1 MCGITGIVKLTS
13 DHSPFD
19 GSVITNMTNSL
30 RHRGPND
37 MGVVCF
43 LGSETIH
50 YYQNDPSFKDKKFEM
65 LFGHRR
71 LSILD
76 LSSDG
81 KQPMADQTE
90 SVWLTFNGE
99 IYNFIELRTEL
110 KSKGY
115 VFKTS
120 TDTEVIIY
128 SYLEWGIGCFSR
140 FNGMWALAIYDKR
153 SGDVVLS
160 RDRTGKK
167 PLYYS
172 IFKGNLIFASEIK
185 AFKNIPDF
193 HLKANKRKV
202 INYAARHYRYVDN
215 DTESFFDGIYQVPK
229 SSYMVV
235 NKGGSIHTDKYWE
248 LSTKIT
254 NADISDE
261 EAVHRFKELFI
272 DAVRLRLRSDVPLAM
287 NLSGGLD
294 STSITCTAAKEL
306 GVNVRTFS
314 GVTGGGRFDESEYI
328 DEVVQDVGAEHTY
341 FYPETSDLVPTI
353 SRMLAYHDEPICTV
367 TWYSLFQIS
376 EKISQAGI
384 PVVLT
389 GHGGDELLG
398 GYWDHYHQN
407 LFDLKKNGHED
418 EYLNEK
424 NAWLNNHSR
433 DPHEINEFAE
443 LISTRYRD
451 KKKEIE
457 HFSKYLDVINKD
469 SLDYICDQ
477 SPAGCYKDGV
487 LQRRLYLELLHE
499 TVPASLRAE
508 DRNTMAFSVESRIP
522 FLDYRLIEFAFSLPN
537 KFKVRNGLGKWLLR
551 ESMKGILPEKVR
563 TRKEKAGF
571 VAPASEWFREAN
583 RKDIEELI
591 SKNNFVNS
599 EIYDVGKVKE
609 VFVDHL
615 NGKNHYMFLWQ
626 YVNVHLWYGSFW
638 GNNN

>member
-1 MCGITGIVKLTS
+1 MCGITGIVKI
-13 DHSPFD
+13 SPNHIPFN
-19 GSVITNMTNSL
+19 GGVITNMTNSL
-30 RHRGPND
+30 KHRGPND
-37 MGVVCF
+37 KGAVCF
-43 LGSETIH
+43 SGSEISLFDH
-50 YYQNDPSFKDKKFEM
+50 KAPNFKDRKFEM
-65 LFGHRR
+65 SFGHRR

-115 VFKTS
+115 IFKTS

-128 SYLEWGIGCFSR
+128 SYLEWGLGCFSR

-153 SGDVVLS
+153 TGDVVLS

-172 IFKGNLIFASEIK
+172 KFKGNLIFTSEIK
-185 AFKNIPDF
+185 AFKHIPEF
-193 HLKANKRKV
+193 QLRPNKRKV
-202 INYAARHYRYVDN
+202 INYAAKHYRYVDN

-235 NKGGSIHTDKYWE
+235 NKDGSIHTDKYWE

-261 EAVHRFKELFI
+261 EAVHQFKELFI

-328 DEVVQDVGAEHTY
+328 DAVVEDVGAEHTY

-407 LFDLKKNGHED
+407 LFDLKNNGHED

-433 DPHEINEFAE
+433 DPHEINEFAD

-451 KKKEIE
+451 KKKEIA
-457 HFSKYLDVINKD
+457 HFSKYLDAIDKD
-469 SLDYICDQ
+469 ALEYICHQ
-477 SPAGCYKDGV
+477 SPTGSYKDGV
-487 LQRRLYLELLHE
+487 LQRRLHLELLHE

-563 TRKEKAGF
+563 TRKDKAGF
-571 VAPASEWFREAN
+571 VAPAADWFKTKNRNNVLELLSSEPF
-583 RKDIEELI
+583 KSL
-591 SKNNFVNS
+591 
-599 EIYDVGKVKE
+599 E
-609 VFVDHL
+609 VFNSNTWKYINEHMEGRNDHHMIL
-615 NGKNHYMFLWQ
+615 WNWINLAIWAKQINHK
-626 YVNVHLWYGSFW
+626 
-638 GNNN
+638 

>member
-1 MCGITGIVKLTS
+1 MCGITGIVKI
-13 DHSPFD
+13 SPNHIPFN
-19 GSVITNMTNSL
+19 GGVITNMTNSL
-30 RHRGPND
+30 KHRGPND
-37 MGVVCF
+37 KGAVCF
-43 LGSETIH
+43 SGSEISLFDH
-50 YYQNDPSFKDKKFEM
+50 KAPNFKDRKFEM
-65 LFGHRR
+65 SFGHRR

-115 VFKTS
+115 IFKTS

-128 SYLEWGIGCFSR
+128 SYLEWGLGCFSR

-153 SGDVVLS
+153 TGDVVLS

-172 IFKGNLIFASEIK
+172 KFKGNLIFTSEIK
-185 AFKNIPDF
+185 AFKHIPEF
-193 HLKANKRKV
+193 QLRPNKRKV
-202 INYAARHYRYVDN
+202 INYAAKHYRYVDN

-235 NKGGSIHTDKYWE
+235 NKDGSIHTDKYWE

-261 EAVHRFKELFI
+261 EAVHQFKELFI

-328 DEVVQDVGAEHTY
+328 DAVVEDVGAEHTY

-407 LFDLKKNGHED
+407 LFDLKNNGHED

-433 DPHEINEFAE
+433 DPHEINEFAD

-451 KKKEIE
+451 KKKEIA
-457 HFSKYLDVINKD
+457 HFSKYLDAIDKD
-469 SLDYICDQ
+469 ALEYICHQ
-477 SPAGCYKDGV
+477 SPTGSYKDGV
-487 LQRRLYLELLHE
+487 LQRRLHLELLHE

-563 TRKEKAGF
+563 TRKDKAGF
-571 VAPASEWFREAN
+571 VAPAADWFKTKNRNNVLELLSSEPFKSLKLFNAN
-583 RKDIEELI
+583 IWK
-591 SKNNFVNS
+591 
-599 EIYDVGKVKE
+599 
-609 VFVDHL
+609 
-615 NGKNHYMFLWQ
+615 
-626 YVNVHLWYGSFW
+626 YVNEHMILWNWINLAIWAKQINFK
-638 GNNN
+638 

>member
-1 MCGITGIVKLTS
+1 MCGITGIVKI
-13 DHSPFD
+13 SPNHIPFN
-19 GSVITNMTNSL
+19 GGVITNMTNSL
-30 RHRGPND
+30 KHRGPND
-37 MGVVCF
+37 KGAVCF
-43 LGSETIH
+43 SGSEISLFDH
-50 YYQNDPSFKDKKFEM
+50 KAPNFKDRKFEM
-65 LFGHRR
+65 SFGHRR

-115 VFKTS
+115 IFKTS

-128 SYLEWGIGCFSR
+128 SYLEWGLGCFSR

-153 SGDVVLS
+153 TGDVVLS

-172 IFKGNLIFASEIK
+172 KFKGNLIFTSEIK
-185 AFKNIPDF
+185 AFKHIPEF
-193 HLKANKRKV
+193 QLRPNKRKV
-202 INYAARHYRYVDN
+202 INYAAKHYRYVDN

-235 NKGGSIHTDKYWE
+235 NKDGSIHTDKYWE

-261 EAVHRFKELFI
+261 EAVHQFKELFI

-328 DEVVQDVGAEHTY
+328 DAVVEDVGAEHTY

-407 LFDLKKNGHED
+407 LFDLKNNGNED

-433 DPHEINEFAE
+433 DPHEINEFAD

-451 KKKEIE
+451 KKKEIA
-457 HFSKYLDVINKD
+457 HFSKYLDAIDKD
-469 SLDYICDQ
+469 ALEYICHQ
-477 SPAGCYKDGV
+477 SPTGSYKDGV
-487 LQRRLYLELLHE
+487 LQRRLHLELLHE

-563 TRKEKAGF
+563 TRKDKAGF
-571 VAPASEWFREAN
+571 VAPAADWFKTKNRNNVLELLSSEPFKSLKLFNAN
-583 RKDIEELI
+583 IWKYVNEHMEGRKDHHMILWNWI
-591 SKNNFVNS
+591 NLAIWAKQINF
-599 EIYDVGKVKE
+599 K
-609 VFVDHL
+609 
-615 NGKNHYMFLWQ
+615 
-626 YVNVHLWYGSFW
+626 
-638 GNNN
+638 

>member
-1 MCGITGIVKLTS
+1 MCGIAGILKAST
-13 DHSPFD
+13 DHFPFD
-19 GSVITNMTNSL
+19 GSVIVNMTNSL

-37 MGVVCF
+37 MGAVCF
-43 LGSETIH
+43 SGSETFH
-50 YYQNDPSFKDKKFEM
+50 YDQNDLSFKDRKFEM

-81 KQPMADQTE
+81 KQPMTDQTE

-120 TDTEVIIY
+120 TDSEVIIY

-153 SGDVVLS
+153 TGDVVLS

-172 IFKGNLIFASEIK
+172 KFKGNLIFASEVK
-185 AFKNIPDF
+185 AFKNVPEF
-193 HLKANKRKV
+193 YLKPNKRKV

-215 DTESFFDGIYQVPK
+215 DTESFFDGINQVPK
-229 SSYMVV
+229 SSYMVI
-235 NKGGSIHTDKYWE
+235 KKDGSEHTEKYWE
-248 LSTKIT
+248 LSTQIT
-254 NADISDE
+254 NTDISDK
-261 EAVHRFKELFI
+261 EAIYRFKELFI

-314 GVTGGGRFDESEYI
+314 GVTGTGRFDESEYI
-328 DEVVQDVGAEHTY
+328 DAVVEDVGADHTY

-376 EKISQAGI
+376 EKISKAGI

-398 GYWDHYHQN
+398 GYWDHYQQN
-407 LFDLKKNGHED
+407 LFDLKNYGYED
-418 EYLNEK
+418 DFLNEK
-424 NAWLNNHSR
+424 NAWLSNHSR
-433 DPHEINEFAE
+433 DPNEINEFAE

-451 KKKEIE
+451 KKKEIA

-563 TRKEKAGF
+563 LRKDKAGF
-571 VAPASEWFREAN
+571 VAPASEWFRTKNKNDVSNLLQSDSLRRIGIFDQGKITKYFDEHITEKKDHHMILWNWINLAIWSQQIFEA
-583 RKDIEELI
+583 
-591 SKNNFVNS
+591 
-599 EIYDVGKVKE
+599 
-609 VFVDHL
+609 
-615 NGKNHYMFLWQ
+615 
-626 YVNVHLWYGSFW
+626 
-638 GNNN
+638 

>member
-1 MCGITGIVKLTS
+1 MCGIAGIVKTSS
-13 DHSPFD
+13 DHFPFD
-19 GSVITNMTNSL
+19 GRVITNMTNSL

-43 LGSETIH
+43 SGSETFH
-50 YYQNDPSFKDKKFEM
+50 YSQNDPSFRDRKFEM

-81 KQPMADQTE
+81 RQPMSDQTE

-115 VFKTS
+115 LFKTS

-128 SYLEWGIGCFSR
+128 SYLEWGLGCFSR

-153 SGDVVLS
+153 NGSVVLS

-167 PLYYS
+167 PLYHS
-172 IFKGNLIFASEIK
+172 TFKGNIIFASEVK
-185 AFKNIPDF
+185 AFKNVPEF
-193 HLKANKRKV
+193 HLKPNKRKV

-215 DTESFFDGIYQVPK
+215 DTESFFDEIHQVPK
-229 SSYMVV
+229 SSYMVL
-235 NKGGSIHTDKYWE
+235 NKDGSIHTEKYWD
-248 LSTKIT
+248 LSTDIT
-254 NADISDE
+254 NTDISDD
-261 EAVHRFKELFI
+261 EAVHQFKELFI
-272 DAVRLRLRSDVPLAM
+272 DAVRIRLRSDVPLAM

-314 GVTGGGRFDESEYI
+314 GVTGTGRFDESEYI
-328 DEVVQDVGAEHTY
+328 DAVVEDVGAEHTY
-341 FYPETSDLVPTI
+341 FYPETSDLIPTI
-353 SRMLAYHDEPICTV
+353 SRMLSYHDEPICTV

-376 EKISQAGI
+376 EKISNAGI

-407 LFDLKKNGHED
+407 LFDLKKSGHEE

-424 NAWLNNHSR
+424 NDWLSNHSR
-433 DPHEINEFAE
+433 DPHEIDEFAE
-443 LISTRYRD
+443 LISTRYTD

-457 HFSKYLDVINKD
+457 HFSKYLDIINKD
-469 SLDYICDQ
+469 SLGYICNQ
-477 SPAGCYKDGV
+477 SPLGSYKDGV

-522 FLDYRLIEFAFSLPN
+522 FLDYRLIEFVFSLPN

-563 TRKEKAGF
+563 TRKDKAGF
-571 VAPASEWFREAN
+571 VAPASEWFRTKNKNDVSDLLQSDSLRRIGVFDQRKIIKCFDEHITGKKDHHMILWNWINLAIWSQEIFEA
-583 RKDIEELI
+583 
-591 SKNNFVNS
+591 
-599 EIYDVGKVKE
+599 
-609 VFVDHL
+609 
-615 NGKNHYMFLWQ
+615 
-626 YVNVHLWYGSFW
+626 
-638 GNNN
+638 

>member
-1 MCGITGIVKLTS
+1 MCGITGIVKIS
-13 DHSPFD
+13 PDHIPLD
-19 GSVITNMTNSL
+19 GSVITHMTNSL
-30 RHRGPND
+30 EHRGPND
-37 MGVVCF
+37 MGLVCF
-43 LGSETIH
+43 SCSEVYLDDTKTP
-50 YYQNDPSFKDKKFEM
+50 YFKDKKFEI

-81 KQPMADQTE
+81 KQPMADQTA

-115 VFKTS
+115 IFKTS

-128 SYLEWGIGCFSR
+128 SYLEWGLGCFSR

-153 SGDVVLS
+153 TGDVVLS

-172 IFKGNLIFASEIK
+172 KFKGNLIFTSEIK
-185 AFKNIPDF
+185 AFKHIPEF
-193 HLKANKRKV
+193 QLRPNKRKV
-202 INYAARHYRYVDN
+202 INYAAKHYRYVDN

-235 NKGGSIHTDKYWE
+235 NKDGSIHTDKYWE

-261 EAVHRFKELFI
+261 EAVHQFKELFI

-328 DEVVQDVGAEHTY
+328 DAVVEEVGAEHTY

-353 SRMLAYHDEPICTV
+353 SRMLANHDEPICTV

-407 LFDLKKNGHED
+407 LFDLKNNGHED

-433 DPHEINEFAE
+433 DPKEINEFAE

-457 HFSKYLDVINKD
+457 HFSKYLDVINND
-469 SLDYICDQ
+469 ALDYICHQ
-477 SPAGCYKDGV
+477 SPTGSYKDGV
-487 LQRRLYLELLHE
+487 LQRRLHLELLHE

-563 TRKEKAGF
+563 TRKDKAGF
-571 VAPASEWFREAN
+571 VAPAAEWFRTKN
-583 RKDIEELI
+583 KNDIYDLLQSDSLRRIGVFDQGII
-591 SKNNFVNS
+591 SKYFEEHITEKNDHHMILWNWINLAIWS
-599 EIYDVGKVKE
+599 QQ
-609 VFVDHL
+609 VFEA
-615 NGKNHYMFLWQ
+615 
-626 YVNVHLWYGSFW
+626 
-638 GNNN
+638 